1 MKIDLEQSVR
11 RIDIDEETKLKQS
24 RNIEIEHTATEDDIS
39 IANEKA
45 QPKPDPNEFYL

>member
-24 RNIEIEHTATEDDIS
+24 RNIEIEHTETDDIS
-39 IANEKA
+39 IANERS
-45 QPKPDPNEFYL
+45 QSKPDPNEFYL